1 MNALKKRFY
10 FCLSYFFT
18 WVLYFVIARFFF
30 LIYYLEKTTE
40 LDWKTILQ
48 IPIQGLKLDLS
59 FSAYLCIIPFLIIT
73 FSVWIPQNITKTLI
87 KISTFPFV
95 FFVSLLLLF
104 DLALYGPWGIR
115 IDATPLIYINTPKE
129 MLASVPTTQIIWV
142 TLLWMAI
149 SFGYSIL
156 FNKLI
161 NRSTPNFHNKR
172 FWHFPILLFV
182 TASLVIIMRGGL
194 QTIPINH
201 SSVYFS
207 ENLFANHAAI
217 NFGWNFSHSVNSN
230 TYQNENPFRK
240 MDLLEAKKIS
250 EKKRKPM
257 TTVIN
262 DSIRKSILNHPK
274 PNVILIIW
282 ESLTAKLVA
291 SLDGV
296 PNVTENFDKLT
307 EEGLLFTNFY
317 ANGDRSD
324 KGLVAILSG
333 YYPQAH
339 KSIIKIPN
347 KSRTLP
353 SLNKEMKAIGYTNS
367 FYHGG
372 DLGFGNMKSY
382 LRFGDVH
389 TFVDGGDF
397 ASEDH
402 NSKWGAHDHVLFKRF
417 LNDLKTEKSSPFF
430 KTIFTLSSHEPFEF
444 PGVYKFGKNNP
455 TNMFKSVHAYTDKTI
470 GKFITEAKKEPW
482 WDNTLVII
490 LADHGH
496 SLPKHK
502 GIFNGP
508 KKFHIPML
516 WLGGALAKKNST
528 INNICSQSDLAYNLL
543 DLLDGDNSK
552 FTWSKNIFSKSE
564 KHYAHYIFNR
574 GFGNIDKNGVVV
586 FDYTSN
592 QTILSEGIEKKNRE
606 KAGKAITQSA
616 YQDFL
621 NRK

>member
-1 MNALKKRFY
+1 MGALRKILYFY
-10 FCLSYFFT
+10 LSYFFK
-18 WVLYFVIARFFF
+18 WVLYFIIARFFF
-30 LIYYLEKTTE
+30 LTYYFEKTVE
-40 LDWKTILQ
+40 LNWKTILQ
-48 IPIQGLKLDLS
+48 IPVQGLKLDLS
-59 FSAYLCIIPFLIIT
+59 FSAYLCAIPFLIIA
-73 FSVWIPQNITKTLI
+73 FSIWIPKNITKILLKT
-87 KISTFPFV
+87 STFPFV
-95 FFVSLLLLF
+95 FFISLLLLF

-115 IDATPLIYINTPKE
+115 IDATPLTYINTPKE

-142 TLLWMAI
+142 TLLWLVI
-149 SFGYSIL
+149 SFGYTIL

-161 NRSTPNFHNKR
+161 NKNVQNFHSKKL
-172 FWHFPILLFV
+172 WHFPVLLFI
-182 TASLVIIMRGGL
+182 TASLVIVMRGGL

-230 TYQNENPFRK
+230 TYQKENPFIK
-240 MDLLEAKKIS
+240 MDPLEAKKIAE
-250 EKKRKPM
+250 EKRNALA
-257 TTVIN
+257 TVMN
-262 DSIRKSILNHPK
+262 DSIRKSILNHPR

-282 ESLTAKLVA
+282 ESLTAKLVS
-291 SLDGV
+291 SLGGEPD
-296 PNVTENFDKLT
+296 VTKNFDKLT
-307 EEGLLFTNFY
+307 AEGLLFTNFY

-324 KGLVAILSG
+324 KGLVSILSG

-339 KSIIKIPN
+339 KSIIKLPS
-347 KSRTLP
+347 KSRKLP
-353 SLNKEMKAIGYTNS
+353 SLHREMKTLGYTNS

-382 LRFGDVH
+382 LRFGEVH
-389 TFVDGGDF
+389 NFVDGDDF
-397 ASEDH
+397 ASENH

-417 LNDLKTEKSSPFF
+417 SDDLKTEKNRPFF

-444 PGVYKFGKNNP
+444 PGTYKFGKKNQ
-455 TNMFKSVHAYTDKTI
+455 TNMFKSVHAYTDNTI

-496 SLPKHK
+496 PLPKHK
-502 GIFNGP
+502 GAFNGP

-528 INNICSQSDLAYNLL
+528 INNICSQSDLAYSLL
-543 DLLDGDNSK
+543 DLLKGDNSE
-552 FTWSKNIFSKSE
+552 FIWSKNIFSTTK

-574 GFGNIDKNGVVV
+574 GFGNIDKTGVVV
-586 FDYTSN
+586 FDYFSDK
-592 QTILSEGIEKKNRE
+592 TILTEGANKKSLE

-621 NRK
+621 ERK